1 MINAGVSEYEAWFIR
16 PLADVQYL
24 SITYFSSGVLFQRN
38 HSVIDGIERQHSYN
52 AGTCFS

>member
-1 MINAGVSEYEAWFIR
+1 MINAGVSECEAWFIR